1 MPSAY
6 DQLKLDLV
14 RAPQKWLV
22 TGAAGFI
29 GSHLAQELLALE
41 QVVVGLDN
49 FSNEHR
55 HNPADVQTRVPSGQ
69 WSRFTFIEGD
79 ITAPGDCE
87 RAYAGVSRVL
97 HQAALGAVPRSLADL
112 RRSKREVDIRS
123 QPQRFDADPVDCP

>member
-6 DQLKLDLV
+6 EQLRLDLA

-29 GSHLAQELLALE
+29 GSHLVQELLALD

-49 FSNEHR
+49 FANGHR
-55 HNPADVQTRVPSGQ
+55 HNLADVQARVTPGQ

-79 ITAPGDCE
+79 IAAPGDCE
-87 RAYAGVSRVL
+87 RACTGVSRVL
-97 HQAALGAVPRSLADL
+97 RQAALGSVPRSLADP
-112 RRSKREVDIRS
+112 RRFKSEADIRS
-123 QPQRFDADPVDCP
+123 RARRLGADRG